1 LLLKQKENKNKKGY
15 QMNDKQKKF
24 LQLRASG
31 LSFDKIALELK
42 TSKPTLIQWGKLF
55 KDELNDMKFQ
65 SLATLKEEYQH
76 TTRAKYEQL
85 LKHLSKIDEAIEKVD
100 LSTASIKDLMMV
112 RNDIIGQLERVEKET
127 SFIDTGL
134 VSTCQYTGA
143 KEAVTVKLNE
153 IE

>member
-1 LLLKQKENKNKKGY
+1 
-15 QMNDKQKKF
+15 MNDKQKKF

-31 LSFDKIALELK
+31 MSFDKIAIELK
-42 TSKPTLIQWGKLF
+42 TSKPTLIQWGRLF

-65 SLATLKEEYQH
+65 SLATLKETYQY

-85 LKHLSKIDEAIEKVD
+85 LKHLSKIDEAIEGFD
-100 LSTASIKDLMMV
+100 CTTATLKDLATV
-112 RNDIIGQLERVEKET
+112 RNDIIAQLEKIEKQT

-134 VSTCQYTGA
+134 VTTCEYTGK

>member
-1 LLLKQKENKNKKGY
+1 
-15 QMNDKQKKF
+15 MNDKQKKF

-31 LSFDKIALELK
+31 LSFDKIAIELK
-42 TSKPTLIQWGKLF
+42 TSKPTLIQWGRLF

-65 SLATLKEEYQH
+65 SLATLKEEYQY

-85 LKHLSKIDEAIEKVD
+85 LKHLKKIDDAIENFD
-100 LSTASIKDLMMV
+100 YTGATLKDIATV
-112 RNDIIGQLERVEKET
+112 RNDIINQLEKIEKQT

-134 VSTCQYTGA
+134 VATCEYTG
-143 KEAVTVKLNE
+143 KSEAVTVKLNE

>member
-1 LLLKQKENKNKKGY
+1 
-15 QMNDKQKKF
+15 MNDKQKKF

-31 LSFDKIALELK
+31 MSFDKIALELK

-65 SLATLKEEYQH
+65 SLATLKEEYQY
-76 TTRAKYEQL
+76 TVKAKYEQL
-85 LKHLSKIDEAIEKVD
+85 LKHLSKIDEAIEEFD
-100 LSTASIKDLMMV
+100 YSTATLKDLATV
-112 RNDIIGQLERVEKET
+112 RNDIIAQLEKIEKQT
-127 SFIDTGL
+127 SFIETGL
-134 VSTCQYTGA
+134 YTTCEYTGK

>member
-1 LLLKQKENKNKKGY
+1 
-15 QMNDKQKKF
+15 MNDKQKKF

-31 LSFDKIALELK
+31 LSFDKIAIELK
-42 TSKPTLIQWGKLF
+42 TSKPTLIQWGRLF

-65 SLATLKEEYQH
+65 SLATLKEEYQY

-85 LKHLSKIDEAIEKVD
+85 LKHLKKIDDAIENFD
-100 LSTASIKDLMMV
+100 YTGATLKDIATV
-112 RNDIIGQLERVEKET
+112 RNDIIGQLERIEKQT

-134 VSTCQYTGA
+134 VTTCEYTGK

>member
-1 LLLKQKENKNKKGY
+1 
-15 QMNDKQKKF
+15 MNDKQKKF

-31 LSFDKIALELK
+31 MSFDKIAIELK
-42 TSKPTLIQWGKLF
+42 TSKPTLIQWGRLF

-65 SLATLKEEYQH
+65 SLATLKETYQY

-85 LKHLSKIDEAIEKVD
+85 LKHLSKIDEAIEGFD
-100 LSTASIKDLMMV
+100 YTTATLKDLATV
-112 RNDIIGQLERVEKET
+112 RNDIIAQLEKIEKQT

-134 VSTCQYTGA
+134 VTTCEYTGK

>member
-1 LLLKQKENKNKKGY
+1 
-15 QMNDKQKKF
+15 MNDKQKKF

-31 LSFDKIALELK
+31 MSFDKIALELK

-65 SLATLKEEYQH
+65 SLATLKEEYQY
-76 TTRAKYEQL
+76 TVKAKYEQL
-85 LKHLSKIDEAIEKVD
+85 LKHLSKIDEAIEKFD
-100 LSTASIKDLMMV
+100 YSAATLKDLATV
-112 RNDIIGQLERVEKET
+112 RNDIIAQLEKIEKQT
-127 SFIDTGL
+127 SFIETGL
-134 VSTCQYTGA
+134 YTTCEYTGK

>member
-1 LLLKQKENKNKKGY
+1 
-15 QMNDKQKKF
+15 MNDKQKKF

-31 LSFDKIALELK
+31 MSFDKIAIELK
-42 TSKPTLIQWGKLF
+42 TSKPTLIQWGRLF

-65 SLATLKEEYQH
+65 SLATLKETYQY

-85 LKHLSKIDEAIEKVD
+85 LKHLSKIDEAIEGFD
-100 LSTASIKDLMMV
+100 YTTATLKDLATV
-112 RNDIIGQLERVEKET
+112 RNDIIAQLEKIEKQT

-134 VSTCQYTGA
+134 VSTCEFTGK

>member
-1 LLLKQKENKNKKGY
+1 
-15 QMNDKQKKF
+15 MNDKQKKF

-31 LSFDKIALELK
+31 LSFDKIAIELK
-42 TSKPTLIQWGKLF
+42 TSKPTLIQWSRLF

-65 SLATLKEEYQH
+65 SLATLKEEYQY

-85 LKHLSKIDEAIEKVD
+85 LKHLQKIDEVIENFD
-100 LSTASIKDLMMV
+100 YTGATLKDIATV
-112 RNDIIGQLERVEKET
+112 RNDIIGQLERIEKQT
-127 SFIDTGL
+127 ATNTGL
-134 VSTCQYTGA
+134 MTTCEYTGK

>member
-1 LLLKQKENKNKKGY
+1 
-15 QMNDKQKKF
+15 MNEKQKKF

-31 LSFDKIALELK
+31 LSFDKIAIELK
-42 TSKPTLIQWGKLF
+42 TSKPTLIQWGRLF

-65 SLATLKEEYQH
+65 SLATLKEQYQY

-85 LKHLSKIDEAIEKVD
+85 LKHLSKIDEAIEGFD
-100 LSTASIKDLMMV
+100 YTTATLKDLATV
-112 RNDIIGQLERVEKET
+112 RNDIIAQLEKIEKQT

-134 VSTCQYTGA
+134 VSTCEFTGK

>member
-1 LLLKQKENKNKKGY
+1 
-15 QMNDKQKKF
+15 MNDKQKKF

-31 LSFDKIALELK
+31 LSFDKIASELK
-42 TSKPTLIQWGKLF
+42 TSKPTLIQWGRVF

-65 SLATLKEEYQH
+65 SLATLKETYQY

-85 LKHLSKIDEAIEKVD
+85 LKHLSKIDEAIENFD
-100 LSTASIKDLMMV
+100 YTTATLKDLATV
-112 RNDIIGQLERVEKET
+112 RNDIIAQLEKIEKQT

-134 VSTCQYTGA
+134 VTTCEFTGER
-143 KEAVTVKLNE
+143 EAVTVKLNE

>member
-1 LLLKQKENKNKKGY
+1 
-15 QMNDKQKKF
+15 MNDKQKKF

-31 LSFDKIALELK
+31 MSFDKIATELK

-65 SLATLKEEYQH
+65 SLATLKEEYQY
-76 TTRAKYEQL
+76 TVKAKYEQL
-85 LKHLSKIDEAIEKVD
+85 LKHLSKIDEAIEKFD
-100 LSTASIKDLMMV
+100 YSMATLKDLATV
-112 RNDIIGQLERVEKET
+112 RNDIIAQLEKIEKQT
-127 SFIDTGL
+127 SFIETGL
-134 VSTCQYTGA
+134 YTTCEYTGK